1 MDPANL
7 RQRQVYLLRKIIKN
21 LVELLSKNEKRA
33 VFFLEYLKNLSECSP
48 KRKIAT

>member
-1 MDPANL
+1 MASCA
-7 RQRQVYLLRKIIKN
+7 
-21 LVELLSKNEKRA
+21 LVPWELLSKNEKRA

>member
-1 MDPANL
+1 ME
-7 RQRQVYLLRKIIKN
+7 VFVFRKIVISN
-21 LVELLSKNEKRA
+21 VEELLSKNEKRA